1 MKVVKMYNNT
11 EWLYQLRMRVSQS
24 LADDLRGQQSFDL
37 SKKIATI
44 TNDHG
49 ARLVCVY
56 DGFRDYCLE
65 AEANGV
71 EKYHLYEWTKTTI
84 ENPEKKKKHLK
95 AFSFYKGNDQVYE
108 KEFAMSLETKIRA
121 LASFEEIEEV
131 TLIDSN
137 PANNPQPPK
146 STKVSSD

>member
-1 MKVVKMYNNT
+1 MSDSSDSPG
-11 EWLYQLRMRVSQS
+11 WLYQVRMRVTQN
-24 LADDLRGQQSFDL
+24 LANDLRGEQNWDL
-37 SKKIATI
+37 SKNIVST

-71 EKYHLYEWTKTTI
+71 EDYHLYEWTKTTI

-108 KEFAMSLETKIRA
+108 KEFAQSLETKIRA
-121 LASFEEIEEV
+121 LASSGEIEEV

-137 PANNPQPPK
+137 PANNPQPPAK
-146 STKVSSD
+146 I